1 MKNKKGAWQS
11 TIVALCIIILTLG
24 LVGYFI
30 YSGIGA
36 PQQAIGGAGQ
46 VTTDGGITLVTT
58 NPIIKILGTDAQ
70 LSGTTVGTSSNK
82 HSVDSETS
90 FDTVTLGTTTA
101 IPGQKIR
108 LFLNN
113 GTSYHNQVWNRDGSI
128 VTEAGTFPVN
138 IAFNKNGSMTEN
150 IYSTTG
156 VVMTNGIEGGATN
169 QTDLGNAQSYNWK
182 DEMTP
187 ESLTNT
193 QEMVCVVEITAG
205 VNASTS
211 PAGVVLKSSDGK
223 ASVTALDTSI
233 PTWYAVNGTDSR
245 IWRFTV
251 GALNG
256 GETYT
261 FNIGLK
267 ADTSKRFSPRTFVK
281 KSCYSK
287 EWFVDP
293 NTGKL
298 VYDVADSQGTLK
310 SIASHVY
317 RAFFVA

>member
-1 MKNKKGAWQS
+1 MKNKKGAWQA
-11 TIVALCIIILTLG
+11 TLLVLIVLMAFILIIGYFVYTG
-24 LVGYFI
+24 LV
-30 YSGIGA
+30 S
-36 PQQAIGGAGQ
+36 QQAIGGAGQ
-46 VTTDGGITLVTT
+46 VTTDGGITIVTT
-58 NPIIKILGTDAQ
+58 DEIIAIAGHDAQ
-70 LSGTTVGTSSNK
+70 LSGTEVTTTGSKYSK
-82 HSVDSETS
+82 DSENGFS
-90 FDTVTLGTTTA
+90 SVTLGTTPAKVGTV
-101 IPGQKIR
+101 IR
-108 LFLNN
+108 LLLVNN
-113 GTSYHNQVWNRDGSI
+113 TAYHNQVWNKDGAI
-128 VTEAGTFPVN
+128 ETQVGTFKAEVN
-138 IAFNKNGSMTEN
+138 FNKNGSMNEN

-156 VVMTNGIEGGATN
+156 VVMTNGVEGGAIN
-169 QTDLGNAQSYNWK
+169 QTDLGNAQSYTWK

-310 SIASHVY
+310 SMASHVY